1 MAGAGGGTEGGTIF
15 FGVKENNYLGR
26 GLSVDANA
34 SLSAETFKGKLTVLN
49 PNYKDS
55 DKSTFF
61 NVQAIEIDQLKNFG
75 YKTNRTGF
83 EFGTGFEYLED
94 FNLNLSTST
103 FVEKIE
109 TDSTASTRQKSQAGN
124 YLDTFAK
131 FNFDL
136 DKRNQK
142 FKTSD
147 SAILLPLTFYFI
159 IQGSFLLIFFTIM
172 CFIVACF
179 EWHMMSKKKSYYIY
193 GFLFLI
199 FSFYTF
205 YKLSIELI
213 DVFYVIMICSST
225 DIGGYIFGKLF
236 KGPKLT
242 KISPKKTYAG
252 MIGGYAFSLISLS
265 VIINF
270 IDYETTSILFLLT
283 IIISTVSQLGDIII
297 SYFKR
302 LSKIKN
308 TGKLIPGHGGLLDRI
323 DGMIF
328 AFPIYYLINLNGYLN
343 I

>member
-1 MAGAGGGTEGGTIF
+1 MS
-15 FGVKENNYLGR
+15 N
-26 GLSVDANA
+26 
-34 SLSAETFKGKLTVLN
+34 
-49 PNYKDS
+49 
-55 DKSTFF
+55 
-61 NVQAIEIDQLKNFG
+61 
-75 YKTNRTGF
+75 
-83 EFGTGFEYLED
+83 EF
-94 FNLNLSTST
+94 
-103 FVEKIE
+103 I
-109 TDSTASTRQKSQAGN
+109 
-124 YLDTFAK
+124 
-131 FNFDL
+131 
-136 DKRNQK
+136 KR
-142 FKTSD
+142 FIS
-147 SAILLPLTFYFI
+147 SIILLPLAFYFI

-225 DIGGYIFGKLF
+225 DIGGYVFGKIF

-252 MIGGYAFSLISLS
+252 MIGGYSFSLISLS